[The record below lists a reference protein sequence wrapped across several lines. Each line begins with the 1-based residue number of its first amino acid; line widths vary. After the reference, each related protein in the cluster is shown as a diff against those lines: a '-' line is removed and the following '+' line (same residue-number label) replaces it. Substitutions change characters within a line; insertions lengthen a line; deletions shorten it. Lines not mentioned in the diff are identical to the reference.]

1 LGLESI
7 GKGYKKMIRAM
18 VAFFESFHSNPAVNT
33 KAENPCESERVY
45 EKKKF
50 KALGFG
56 ENGEVCGSQIVA
68 WYNLGKGGF

>member
-1 LGLESI
+1 
-7 GKGYKKMIRAM
+7 MIRAM
-18 VAFFESFHSNPAVNT
+18 VAFLKSFHSNPAVNT
-33 KAENPCESERVY
+33 KTAHPYESEKVR
-45 EKKKF
+45 ETKKF

>member
-1 LGLESI
+1 MESI
-7 GKGYKKMIRAM
+7 GKGYKKMIREV
-18 VAFFESFHSNPAVNT
+18 VAILKSFHSNPAVDT
-33 KAENPCESERVY
+33 KTGNPYESENVR

-50 KALGFG
+50 KELGFG